1 MLLHRILVIV
11 LLLPVALVIIL
22 LGGTVYVAI
31 AALIC
36 GIASLE
42 YVQLFTSAGLKPNG
56 LLVVGG
62 SLALVIGR
70 AWDGFQSVPWIVS
83 LIVMTAM
90 VYHLIDYENGRDQ
103 AATDFGVTLGG
114 VFYLGWLGAFLVS
127 LRFLPEGQWWLLIVL
142 PSVWF
147 ADSGAYIVGSL
158 FGKHPITKRLSP
170 RKTWEGYFGGIL
182 FSIPMTALLALLW
195 RVWSGPASAITP
207 ERAALIALILG
218 SITVFGDLG
227 ASMIK
232 RQVGVKDSGK
242 FLPGHGGA
250 FDRIDTWLWAGVI
263 GYFMIACFFQ

>member
-1 MLLHRILVIV
+1 MFFHRILVIV
-11 LLLPVALVIIL
+11 LLLPIALVIIF
-22 LGGTVYVAI
+22 LGGEVYVGLT
-31 AALIC
+31 ALIC

-42 YVQLFTSAGLKPNG
+42 YVRLFAAAGLKPNG

-62 SLALVIGR
+62 SLALIIGR
-70 AWDGFQSVPWIVS
+70 AWNNFQSLPWIVS
-83 LIVMTAM
+83 LIVLTAM
-90 VYHLIDYENGRDQ
+90 VFHLIDYENGRDQ

-158 FGKHPITKRLSP
+158 MGRHPITKRLSP

-182 FSIPMTALLALLW
+182 FSIILTALLALLW
-195 RVWSGPASAITP
+195 RVWAGPFLAITP
-207 ERAALIALILG
+207 ERAALIALILS
-218 SITVFGDLG
+218 SITIFGDLG

-263 GYFMIACFFQ
+263 GYFLITFLFQ